1 MEEEQIGLRQDL
13 EEAQTASTAVEED
26 LVDTQ
31 VHVTYTVQGL
41 ISTMCAC
48 VMLFIPF
55 SVELSFSFVLI
66 CTKLKWLINFLSST
80 TMSKWLLLTFPLL
93 NTSAKAT

>member
-13 EEAQTASTAVEED
+13 EEAQIASTAVEED

-55 SVELSFSFVLI
+55 SVEPQF
-66 CTKLKWLINFLSST
+66 
-80 TMSKWLLLTFPLL
+80 
-93 NTSAKAT
+93 